1 MGNSETSGWRSR
13 LGQGNGYPSQAVGT
27 MEIDH
32 IGAIDT
38 RMTAGSD
45 GAGGQC
51 NARVTSLVLAYT
63 DGPQHL
69 NPVGPHETIG

>member
-1 MGNSETSGWRSR
+1 
-13 LGQGNGYPSQAVGT
+13 

>member
-1 MGNSETSGWRSR
+1 
-13 LGQGNGYPSQAVGT
+13 

-32 IGAIDT
+32 IDVINLCHRYPDDSGFQ
-38 RMTAGSD
+38 

-51 NARVTSLVLAYT
+51 NARVTSLVLVYT

-69 NPVGPHETIG
+69 NSVGPYEEME